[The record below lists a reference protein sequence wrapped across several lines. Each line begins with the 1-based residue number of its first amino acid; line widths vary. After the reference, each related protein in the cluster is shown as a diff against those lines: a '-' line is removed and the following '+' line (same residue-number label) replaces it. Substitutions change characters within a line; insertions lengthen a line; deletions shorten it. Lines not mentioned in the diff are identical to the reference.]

1 MKIDNEFTV
10 SVPIDQAWGVLTD
23 LEGIAP
29 CLPGAQLT
37 GSDGDTFRGKVKI
50 KIGPVVTEYAG
61 TAAFVEKDDN
71 AHRAVIGAKG
81 RESRG
86 AGNAAAVI
94 TAQLRPDG
102 ERTVVNIDTDLKV
115 SGKVAQLGS
124 SMIQE
129 VSKKLIGQFV
139 ESLEGKLVAERAVSV
154 AAAVE
159 AQPESKPVAP
169 TLAEPE
175 PEPAPAP
182 RPAPDP
188 EPAPAPEPLDLMGLA
203 GAAAAKRLTPVVV
216 GAAAVVAVVIWLVV
230 RWPRRRR
237 PAELSPAA

>member
-10 SVPIDQAWGVLTD
+10 SVPVEQAWGVLTD

-37 GSDGDTFRGKVKI
+37 GSDGDMFRGKVKI

-71 AHRAVIGAKG
+71 AHRAVIDAKG

-102 ERTVVNIDTDLKV
+102 EFTVVTVDTDLKV

-139 ESLEGKLVAERAVSV
+139 ENLEGKLVAQQAVPVADVADPADV
-154 AAAVE
+154 AATDAGTGSRLSGQAE
-159 AQPESKPVAP
+159 SEHPAWPDNPEPATSTGIGIGTVPAAAP
-169 TLAEPE
+169 EPE
-175 PEPAPAP
+175 PEP
-182 RPAPDP
+182 
-188 EPAPAPEPLDLMGLA
+188 EPSPS
-203 GAAAAKRLTPVVV
+203 
-216 GAAAVVAVVIWLVV
+216 
-230 RWPRRRR
+230 RWT
-237 PAELSPAA
+237 